1 MTEGRSIA
9 LLDADPDLG
18 QLLTQDQREEARRL
32 LAVRFHAVEPGP
44 WDGERLREA
53 GPENVGLLMLDGLM
67 TRELALADNVSGELL
82 GPGDLVRPW
91 QAGGPERLVPFGVRW
106 TVLEPTRL
114 AVLDRRF
121 AVTLTRFPQVNAML
135 IDRLTERSQRL
146 GLMQAISQLNGVD
159 RRLLTLFWHL
169 AERWGRVTSAGVSV
183 GVSVPHRVIAQLVGA
198 RRPTVSTA
206 LSQLAERG
214 ELVRQVDGTWLLT
227 GAPVGLPTEEAAR
240 IVRRRRRRFEQSVA
254 DAPVPLPEAPVNGDL
269 DAAGAPAL
277 PVTGRITELHDALA
291 ALRADNARYRAE
303 FAMIRDET
311 ADLMERLGEQRAR
324 RIASLERRP
333 R

>member
-1 MTEGRSIA
+1 MTDGRSIA

-18 QLLTQDQREEARRL
+18 QLLTEEQREEARRAL
-32 LAVRFHAVEPGP
+32 IVRQHTVEAGP

-53 GPENVGLLMLDGLM
+53 SAENVGLLVLGGLM

-106 TVLEPTRL
+106 TVLEPTQF

-121 AVTLTRFPQVNAML
+121 AAALARYPLVNAML

-146 GLMQAISQLNGVD
+146 ALMQGICQLNGVD

-183 GVSVPHRVIAQLVGA
+183 TVSIPHRVIAELVGA

-206 LSQLAERG
+206 LSQLAASG
-214 ELVRQVDGTWLLT
+214 ELTRQVDGSWLLS
-227 GAPVGLPTEEAAR
+227 GPPVGIPTDEAAR
-240 IVRRRRRRFEQSVA
+240 IVRRRRRRFESARV
-254 DAPVPLPEAPVNGDL
+254 EATQVED
-269 DAAGAPAL
+269 
-277 PVTGRITELHDALA
+277 GRPFSGRGGELHDALET
-291 ALRADNARYRAE
+291 LRADSKRHREQLDVLRGEAAE
-303 FAMIRDET
+303 LIAQL
-311 ADLMERLGEQRAR
+311 AKQRT
-324 RIASLERRP
+324 RP
-333 R
+333 RPARPSSAGP